1 MKLIYSVLKNQFLPQ
16 LDVEPQQLASDLAM
30 IGHFVSGLTTIDN
43 EIVLNLEIRQNR
55 GDCLGYYGLARDLSV
70 WYNTPLVLPQITPQ
84 ALTDYQ
90 LPITITSPDVKR
102 IQALKIS
109 HVKNSLSPDWL
120 KQFLSLHEINSINT
134 IVDLTNYVMFLW
146 GIPNHAFDT
155 AISTYNLIWENNHR
169 YSTFTTLDGTTLNLP
184 PQTLIISNPTKPLS
198 LSFLGGQ
205 DCAIQ
210 LDTSDVLIEVAV
222 YNRSRVKNDSR
233 TLKTT
238 TEAEIRL
245 DKELDTELV
254 PLALN
259 HLASLICQ
267 LASGQ
272 VSSQLFD
279 YYPQRYTPTPIEFD
293 PKLASIQSGID
304 IPTDFALDCL
314 ARLGCTISNNLV
326 TPPSI
331 RKDISIPEDLSEEVI
346 RFYGYQKIPNDQ
358 PLTVKNLPDVTPKII
373 YLIESLKDK
382 LVALG
387 YDEIRSW
394 PLVRQALDPS
404 TVVTTQNS
412 INSEYPH
419 LRQSMVQSLETQ
431 LDQYQRLK
439 LPSPQFFE
447 ISKIFSLIN
456 GQYIEK
462 FALGLYHHNQDELK
476 IDLQKLNLI
485 ATTKENFAEIILDDL
500 DKPDSYTPQ
509 DINSTAVELTS
520 QIITLDANVSFDSP
534 QDPAKLID
542 KYTAAIDPQILWS
555 IDIVDIFQN
564 KYTFRVSYYNC
575 DDKTAKKVH
584 LSTFNLK

>member
-1 MKLIYSVLKNQFLPQ
+1 MKLIYSILKNQFLPQ

-43 EIVLNLEIRQNR
+43 KIVLNLEIRQNR

-84 ALTDYQ
+84 AHTDYQ
-90 LPITITSPDVKR
+90 LPITISSPDVKR

-120 KQFLSLHEINSINT
+120 KQFLSLHEINSVNT
-134 IVDLTNYVMFLW
+134 VVDLTNYIMFLW

-155 AISTYNLIWENNHR
+155 AISTDNLIWENNHR

-184 PQTLIISNPTKPLS
+184 PQTLIVSNPTKPLS

-210 LDTSDVLIEVAV
+210 LDTSDILIEAAV

-238 TEAEIRL
+238 TETEIRL

-267 LASGQ
+267 LTSGQ

-279 YYPQRYTPTPIEFD
+279 YYPQRYTTTPIEFD
-293 PKLASIQSGID
+293 PKLASVQSGIN
-304 IPTDFALDCL
+304 IPPDFALDCL

-346 RFYGYQKIPNDQ
+346 RFYGYQKIPNNQ
-358 PLTVKNLPDVTPKII
+358 PPAVKNLPDITPKII
-373 YLIESLKDK
+373 YLIEQLKDK

-419 LRQSMVQSLETQ
+419 LRQSMIQSLETQ

-447 ISKIFSLIN
+447 ISKIFSLVN

-462 FALGLYHHNQDELK
+462 FALGLYHHNQDELQ

-485 ATTKENFAEIILDDL
+485 ATTKDNFAEIILDDL

-509 DINSTAVELTS
+509 NINSTAIELTS

-542 KYTAAIDPQILWS
+542 KYTAAIDPLILWS
-555 IDIVDIFQN
+555 LDIVDVFQN

-584 LSTFNLK
+584 LSAFNLK